1 MAAKN
6 LNLAKFSSNNH
17 NAKLHVRNYEVY
29 WIHRIFLMIYII
41 GLSLLGIGMLKKF
54 DLNAVMAFLIVLA
67 LFAWMLYLHY
77 VAACESAQG
86 TTRGRNISQLIALIL
101 LFFFPVGTVIA
112 IYLFYLTSQFKW
124 QKSL

>member
-6 LNLAKFSSNNH
+6 LNLAKFSLNNH
-17 NAKLHVRNYEVY
+17 NAKPNVRNYEVY

-67 LFAWMLYLHY
+67 
-77 VAACESAQG
+77 
-86 TTRGRNISQLIALIL
+86 
-101 LFFFPVGTVIA
+101 
-112 IYLFYLTSQFKW
+112 
-124 QKSL
+124 